1 MIPVVLIDE
10 NAEGDKRKTRKIE
23 WQEAKELSFNKF
35 PISVHPELVEGS
47 CHRTSTSSVRTE
59 SGNENREVISRQL
72 LSSARSINL
81 AALINDIRLPWEGLM
96 KPVTSGLAVQ

>member
-1 MIPVVLIDE
+1 MSTLRTDV
-10 NAEGDKRKTRKIE
+10 
-23 WQEAKELSFNKF
+23 KELSFNKF

-72 LSSARSINL
+72 LRANHPSSLLAMLSTAAGYCTSMSSLEPTLRPRSL
-81 AALINDIRLPWEGLM
+81 TRPSF
-96 KPVTSGLAVQ
+96 KP